1 MNSNSR
7 GEELLT
13 LSEVAAYLKIA
24 EKTVHRM
31 VQKDE
36 IPCFKVASQWR
47 FQKEQIDQWIRGKM
61 KGPAQSAG
69 SRLLETTPHK
79 VSLSQLI
86 TRDFIIMDVKNGDK
100 KAILSQLVTP
110 LEKAKMVD
118 NRETYLEK
126 LLFRENMITTGLAKG
141 VALPH
146 VRNPQEIQAPF
157 PAVVLG
163 ICREGCDYA
172 ALDGQPTCL
181 FFLIFSDSVTV
192 HLRLT
197 SRINRILLKEG
208 LITSLIKA
216 SSVDEVMELLFR
228 EDEEIRKLDEERFES
243 EGAL

>member
-1 MNSNSR
+1 MDSINR

-69 SRLLETTPHK
+69 SRLLETSPHK

-86 TRDFIIMDVKNGDK
+86 TREFILMDIKNGDK
-100 KAILSQLVTP
+100 RSVLSQLIAP
-110 LEKAKMVD
+110 LVNAKMVE
-118 NRETYLEK
+118 NKEAYLEK
-126 LLFRENMITTGLAKG
+126 LLSRENMITTGLAKG

-172 ALDGQPTCL
+172 ALDGQPTNL

-208 LITSLIKA
+208 LITSLNKA
-216 SSVDEVMELLFR
+216 ASVDEVMDLLFS
-228 EDEEIRKLDEERFES
+228 EDEEIRKLDEERFKT
-243 EGAL
+243 EGSL